1 MLTAL
6 HDAVPVVGLVV
17 LLLVAYRHPAGW
29 IEAGVALLAAA
40 ATVASGAVGRSAAG
54 AELRE
59 LFPVVAF
66 LCAILVVAEVCAA
79 EGVFVSL
86 GDRLSHR
93 GRDPRRLLGLTF
105 VAAMAITVSLSLDA
119 TVVLLTPV
127 VLAAAAAAGVAARP
141 AQFACVRL
149 ANSASL
155 LLPVSNLTSL
165 LAFPHLH
172 LSFARFALVMAP
184 VWLGVVLVEY
194 VAHSVFF
201 RRELAVQPGQPG
213 QPGRSGPDGRARP
226 LPMVPVAVVVVMLVG
241 FAVASPLGIAPAW
254 VASAAAL
261 VLAAPALKNRT
272 IGPRQVAHAT
282 HVSFAIFVLGLG
294 IVVAGLSRTF
304 LGDLVSRLVP
314 DTAGLAGL
322 LAIALVA
329 TVLANLLNNLPAT
342 LILVPL
348 IAPLGDTAVLAAL
361 IGLGVGASLTWTGSL
376 ANLLWRRALIRQGV
390 RPSAVEFHRLGLV
403 TVPPALLLGV
413 LILWAWAPLVS

>member
-201 RRELAVQPGQPG
+201 RRELAVPPGQPARSR
-213 QPGRSGPDGRARP
+213 PGGRARP
-226 LPMVPVAVVVVMLVG
+226 LPAVPVVVVVVMLVG

-254 VASAAAL
+254 VAAAAAL